1 MKQTWFV
8 DSVIQAS
15 TKFIFDMA
23 TNDKKKQQPIVI
35 VKWKIKRQS
44 HCQSAVNF
52 FFCIANEME
61 TRIITT
67 WIFTEESSESKWSD
81 LPYCLDDWERKRG
94 NEAMNR
100 EL

>member
-23 TNDKKKQQPIVI
+23 TNDKKKHPIVM

-44 HCQSAVNF
+44 QCQSAVTF
-52 FFCIANEME
+52 FFVLQM
-61 TRIITT
+61 
-67 WIFTEESSESKWSD
+67 KWKQ
-81 LPYCLDDWERKRG
+81 E
-94 NEAMNR
+94 
-100 EL
+100 